1 MAIEKIMANF
11 LSIQNLSLEFQKNQ
25 EVLEVLKNISFDLSQ
40 GETLGIVGESGSGK
54 SVTALAI
61 MRLLSPNAKITHG
74 DIIFQGV
81 SIRNA
86 TEQEIESIRG
96 KKITM
101 IFQEPMTSLNPV
113 LRCGYQIEEMF
124 LTHDKQKKSYK
135 NEVLELLREVKID
148 QPERIYNA
156 YPHQISGGQ
165 KQRVMIAMAIATKP
179 DLLIADEPTTA
190 LDVTVQKAILDLLK
204 ELQQKYGMSM
214 IFISHD
220 LAVIKDICNKVIVM
234 WNGKIM
240 ETGTTYHILNNP
252 QNPYTQALI
261 NCRPK
266 PNFYPVKLPV
276 LQDFLVVQKGQI
288 IPKAPP
294 NLEYFDKMEV
304 SQKFQAKETLLKVE
318 QLSVWYPD
326 QKNFWGKV
334 ISWKKAVEQVSFE
347 LKKGETLGLV
357 GESGCGK
364 STLAKT
370 LVQLLNP
377 TAGNIYFQ
385 KVCLN
390 KLKDKEL
397 KNYRKKIQ
405 MIFQDPYASLNPRMK
420 IGQAIMEPMVYH
432 KIYPSQE
439 QCFQETCN
447 LLEKVGLKKEHFDR
461 FPHEF
466 SGGQRQ
472 RICIARALAIQPEI
486 LICDESVSALD
497 VSVQAQIL
505 NLLNSLKSEFHLS
518 FLFISHDLNVVQYF
532 CDRILVMYQGKIVEE
547 GWAHEILN
555 HPKQN
560 YTKELVGSVLS
571 L

>member
-1 MAIEKIMANF
+1 MQKI
-11 LSIQNLSLEFQKNQ
+11 LQIQNLSLEIQKNQ
-25 EVLEVLKNISFDLSQ
+25 EVVEVLKNISLEIHQ

-61 MRLLSPNAKITHG
+61 MKLLPSQAKITHG
-74 DIIFQGV
+74 DIIFQGQSLRNV
-81 SIRNA
+81 S
-86 TEQEIESIRG
+86 EQTMENIRG

-113 LRCGYQIEEMF
+113 LKCGYQIEEMF

-135 NEVLELLREVKID
+135 NEVLELLKEVKID
-148 QPERIYNA
+148 QPERVYES

-190 LDVTVQKAILDLLK
+190 LDVTVQKSILELLK
-204 ELQQKYGMSM
+204 ELQKKYGMSM
-214 IFISHD
+214 LLISHD
-220 LAVIKDICNKVIVM
+220 LAVIKEMCNKVVVM

-240 ETGTTYHILNNP
+240 EYGDTTQILKSP

-266 PNFYPVKLPV
+266 PFFYPDRLPV
-276 LQDFLVVQKGQI
+276 LQDFLEIQNDKMI
-288 IPKAPP
+288 SKSP
-294 NLEYFDKMEV
+294 NSLHFFDKKQV
-304 SQKFQAKETLLKVE
+304 SIENFNKEEILKVE
-318 QLSVWYPD
+318 NLSLWYPH

-334 ISWKKAVEQVSFE
+334 ITWKKAVDDISFV
-347 LKKGETLGLV
+347 LKKGECLGLV

-370 LVQLLNP
+370 LVFLLHP
-377 TAGNIYFQ
+377 TSGKIF
-385 KVCLN
+385 
-390 KLKDKEL
+390 LKSKEVSPNAVQEL

-420 IGQAIMEPMVYH
+420 IGEAIMEPMVYH
-432 KIYPSQE
+432 QIYTSKE
-439 QCFQETCN
+439 QCQEETFH
-447 LLEKVGLKKEHFDR
+447 LLEKVGLKKEHFGR
-461 FPHEF
+461 YPHEF

-472 RICIARALAIQPEI
+472 RICIARALALKPEI

-497 VSVQAQIL
+497 VSVQAQVL
-505 NLLNSLKSEFHLS
+505 NLLNDLKKDFHLS

-532 CDRILVMYQGKIVEE
+532 CDRILVMNRGKIVEE
-547 GWAHEILN
+547 GFTHEILQA
-555 HPKQN
+555 PTQD
-560 YTKELVGSVLS
+560 YTKELLHSVLT

>member
-1 MAIEKIMANF
+1 MQKI
-11 LSIQNLSLEFQKNQ
+11 LQIQNLSLEIQKNQ
-25 EVLEVLKNISFDLSQ
+25 EVLEVLKNISLEIHQ

-61 MRLLSPNAKITHG
+61 MKLLPSQAKITHG
-74 DIIFQGV
+74 DIIFQGQ
-81 SIRNA
+81 SLRNA
-86 TEQEIESIRG
+86 SEQTMESIRG

-113 LRCGYQIEEMF
+113 LKCGYQIEEMF

-135 NEVLELLREVKID
+135 NEVLELLKEVKID
-148 QPERIYNA
+148 QPERVYNA

-165 KQRVMIAMAIATKP
+165 KQRVMIAMAIATQP

-190 LDVTVQKAILDLLK
+190 LDVTVQKSILELLK
-204 ELQQKYGMSM
+204 ELQKKYEMSM
-214 IFISHD
+214 LLISHD
-220 LAVIKDICNKVIVM
+220 LAVIKEMCNKVAVL

-240 ETGTTYHILNNP
+240 EYGDTTQILKNP

-266 PNFYPVKLPV
+266 PHFYPEKLPI
-276 LQDFLVVQKGQI
+276 LQDFLEIQNGKMVSKT
-288 IPKAPP
+288 PSPP
-294 NLEYFDKMEV
+294 HFLDKKQVAIEN
-304 SQKFQAKETLLKVE
+304 FNKEE
-318 QLSVWYPD
+318 ILSVENLSLWYPY

-334 ISWKKAVEQVSFE
+334 ITWKKAVDDISFV
-347 LKKGETLGLV
+347 LKKGECLGLV

-370 LVQLLNP
+370 LVFLLHP
-377 TAGNIYFQ
+377 TSGKIF
-385 KVCLN
+385 
-390 KLKDKEL
+390 LKGKEVSPSAEQEL

-420 IGQAIMEPMVYH
+420 IGAAIMEPMVYH
-432 KIYPSQE
+432 QIYSSKE
-439 QCFQETCN
+439 QCLEETFH

-461 FPHEF
+461 YPHEF

-472 RICIARALAIQPEI
+472 RICIARALALKPEI

-497 VSVQAQIL
+497 VSVQAQVL
-505 NLLNSLKSEFHLS
+505 NLLNDLKKDFHLS

-532 CDRILVMYQGKIVEE
+532 CDRILVMNQGRIVEE
-547 GWAHEILN
+547 GFSHEILN
-555 HPKQN
+555 APKQD
-560 YTKELVGSVLS
+560 YTKELLHSVLT